1 MTKGRPVD
9 PTRAKRGTGNRPK
22 SGQGKPAAL
31 PVLAD
36 ASAGFPIPVGLPKEA
51 QEMFERVVRE
61 LEPRG
66 LREADLDALT
76 MMCHSAYVH
85 QQAREFVVRN
95 GVMVLVNGRP
105 VVNPAIKVARDE
117 AATYLRLATEYG
129 LTLAAR
135 LRLGLMQLAGES
147 MLASLNSDLDR
158 PDVEVRVHV

>member
-1 MTKGRPVD
+1 MPKGRPPD
-9 PTRAKRGTGNRPK
+9 PTRAKRGTGNRPQTQPVK
-22 SGQGKPAAL
+22 AL
-31 PVLAD
+31 PALPET
-36 ASAGFPIPVGLPKEA
+36 SGFPVPQELPDEA
-51 QEMFERVVRE
+51 REMYERVVRE

-76 MMCHSAYVH
+76 MMVHSAYVH
-85 QQAREFVVRN
+85 RQAREFVARN

-117 AATYLRLATEYG
+117 AAMYLRIAQEYG

-147 MLASLNSDLDR
+147 MLSSMNRDLDR
-158 PDVEVRVHV
+158 QAGVEVRVNV